1 MERLAK
7 LGVSG
12 EKAQEI
18 LRAPVPKGESEP
30 VLKISDSNVR
40 NFLMFN
46 ILSFLSSMFL
56 KNRKFILLIFY
67 KYNIQLRAHL
77 THNR

>member
-1 MERLAK
+1 MDSVRGELETMERLAK

-18 LRAPVPKGESEP
+18 LRAPVPKGESDP

-40 NFLMFN
+40 QIMILKFVVVKKSKIYSFDFL
-46 ILSFLSSMFL
+46 
-56 KNRKFILLIFY
+56 
-67 KYNIQLRAHL
+67 
-77 THNR
+77 